1 MVFPAFFNLPTIK
14 SACPLSCLAC
24 PRVLSL
30 VLPLCLLPRH
40 SLWSP
45 FSPFLYLTADVFI
58 SRPTSLIQPQ
68 GRASNWLQDASSW
81 ISHRFWEF
89 IMCKSDLII
98 LLFKS
103 ISDLVNSISV
113 LGWCN
118 LGLSVLFLTPAF
130 FFTSG
135 IDLVYHPCLFNLPNS
150 SWICPLL
157 SIVRPLWNF
166 SPFPWTSTETSCS
179 PVPQAP

>member
-1 MVFPAFFNLPTIK
+1 MVFPAFFNLPTIN
-14 SACPLSCLAC
+14 SAGPLSRLAC

-30 VLPLCLLPRH
+30 VLPLCLLTWH

-68 GRASNWLQDASSW
+68 GRASSWLQDASSW
-81 ISHRFWEF
+81 ISQRFWEF
-89 IMCKSDLII
+89 IMSKSDLSI

-103 ISDLVNSISV
+103 ISDLMNSISV
-113 LGWCN
+113 SGWCN
-118 LGLSVLFLTPAF
+118 LGFSVLFWTLHP
-130 FFTSG
+130 FTSG
-135 IDLVYHPCLFNLPNS
+135 IGLVYHTCLLNLPNS

-157 SIVRPLWNF
+157 STVRPHPLN
-166 SPFPWTSTETSCS
+166 
-179 PVPQAP
+179 